1 MSAFT
6 IPRKEVGEPSPA
18 HLKET
23 GNNSSDDSGWDLPE
37 EGQQQRRNAKAGTAT
52 TAWKSTLAARFDSAL
67 PPHKRYFG
75 RISRRTLLV
84 IMLAAFLCLLA
95 LIIGLAVGLGGG
107 KDRYCHTSSNSLH
120 TR

>member
-1 MSAFT
+1 MSTFT
-6 IPRKEVGEPSPA
+6 IPRKEVGEPAPA

-23 GNNSSDDSGWDLPE
+23 DNNGSSDDSGWDLPE

-52 TAWKSTLAARFDSAL
+52 TAWKTTLSARFDRAL

-75 RISRRTLLV
+75 RISRRTLLI

-107 KDRYCHTSSNSLH
+107 NDRY
-120 TR
+120 